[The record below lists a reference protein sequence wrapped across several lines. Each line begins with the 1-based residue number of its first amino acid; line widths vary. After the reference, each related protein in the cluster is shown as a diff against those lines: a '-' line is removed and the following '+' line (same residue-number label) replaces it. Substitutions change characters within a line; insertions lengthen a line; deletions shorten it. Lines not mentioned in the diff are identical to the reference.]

1 MSTDLHVGI
10 WLWIPKPLGEKW
22 WIPRELEL
30 QDFVKLPLSLLSSPF
45 LFRHGFLE
53 MLAFISVFAPIL
65 SSCDRIFVCSRWAW
79 RFSWISSCCSY
90 LGLSFLCVL
99 AEWGVGGGK
108 MNICR
113 GQRSTLVSSQPFFF
127 FFLCVT
133 GSLTEHAFTF
143 QQAWLASEAPS
154 SQGSPFPVLQ
164 VHTVVPKCCTVWLG
178 IWIQVLLHLLKLS
191 YGLSRLSKLPSLG
204 FSFCMELDSSCPSV
218 CLCLSNILE
227 LLDPCCLPTSARSQG
242 VPIISLQTQYEIV
255 HGAQSLKKFFRS
267 QVSFLNDSITLQVSE
282 SL

>member
-1 MSTDLHVGI
+1 MDTQGAGATGLCETTPQSSLQPIPFQTWVSGDACFHFSICSNSVI
-10 WLWIPKPLGEKW
+10 LW
-22 WIPRELEL
+22 
-30 QDFVKLPLSLLSSPF
+30 QD
-45 LFRHGFLE
+45 
-53 MLAFISVFAPIL
+53 ICVFT
-65 SSCDRIFVCSRWAW
+65 
-79 RFSWISSCCSY
+79 
-90 LGLSFLCVL
+90 LGLKVFLNFFLLFIFTSFFCVCVL

-164 VHTVVPKCCTVWLG
+164 VHTVVPKCCTVWLD
-178 IWIQVLLHLLKLS
+178 IWIQVLLHLLQLS

-204 FSFCMELDSSCPSV
+204 FSFCMELYSSCPSV

-227 LLDPCCLPTSARSQG
+227 LLDPCCLPASARSQG
-242 VPIISLQTQYEIV
+242 FPIISLQTQYEIV
-255 HGAQSLKKFFRS
+255 HGAQRLKKFFRS